1 MGTVVWVMMAFTS
14 HSWVVP
20 TLEFNSQEQC
30 EAAIV
35 DIQQQIKDRSWRRI
49 GHFKGFCVKVEK

>member
-1 MGTVVWVMMAFTS
+1 MNTIVWVMMAFTT
-14 HSWVVP
+14 HEWVSP

-35 DIQQQIKDRSWRRI
+35 DIQQQIKDRSWRRQ
-49 GHFKGFCVKVEK
+49 GHFKAFCVKVEK

>member
-1 MGTVVWVMMAFTS
+1 MNTVVWVLMAFTT
-14 HSWVVP
+14 HEWVSP
-20 TLEFNSQEQC
+20 TLEFNSREHC

-35 DIQQQIKDRSWRRI
+35 SIQQQVRDQGWRRI